1 MSAKDKAKM
10 IATIAMWVMGIV
22 ITVSAMSRDFLGTPI
37 PEQNMVWLAIGP
49 LVIAVM
55 GTFMLWVVP
64 ELDNVGTV
72 SKSVSVTSEQKAKRQ
87 QGDKLSLLLELMDD
101 DEREAF
107 KHLLK
112 RQVLEESGYAD
123 GELSYG
129 SETLESLLNDEPA
142 RRSRR

>member
-49 LVIAVM
+49 LVIAVV
-55 GTFMLWVVP
+55 GTFMLWVIP
-64 ELDNVGTV
+64 ELDNVETA
-72 SKSVSVTSEQKAKRQ
+72 SKTEQSTGKAKRQ
-87 QGDKLSLLLELMDD
+87 QGVKLSLLLELMDE

-107 KHLLK
+107 KQLLK
-112 RQVLEESGYAD
+112 RQMLEESGYAD
-123 GELSYG
+123 GELPYG
-129 SETLESLLNDEPA
+129 SETLESLLSEGTG